1 MKPQCAPPVAP
12 RRGRSSQRPSLHWV
26 LRGEFPSFSGTMA
39 LCDSLCPSRRAS
51 LPSLGD
57 TLRCACGFAPGGPG
71 HQTAG
76 LGFIIRSPLPDIAAR
91 RQPGPPRFPDNPLS
105 LCPVLR
111 PRQDRTR
118 QAIAACRHGPRYVH
132 SEGSHEIPAF
142 EAQSHG
148 FRTRCLRFVPCVA
161 TRDAKLASGRWPS
174 ATGRAWLPAGLL
186 RKVSDERRP
195 PFPSFSW
202 RKGIVD

>member
-1 MKPQCAPPVAP
+1 
-12 RRGRSSQRPSLHWV
+12 
-26 LRGEFPSFSGTMA
+26 MA
-39 LCDSLCPSRRAS
+39 LSDSLCPSRRAS

-57 TLRCACGFAPGGPG
+57 TLRCAWGFAPGGPG

-76 LGFIIRSPLPDIAAR
+76 LGFIFRSPLPDIAAG
-91 RQPGPPRFPDNPLS
+91 RQSGPPRFPDNPLS

-118 QAIAACRHGPRYVH
+118 QAIATCRHGPRYDH
-132 SEGSHEIPAF
+132 NEGSHDNPAF

-161 TRDAKLASGRWPS
+161 ARDAKLASGRWPALPDGLGYPQGYYERFLTVVILLS
-174 ATGRAWLPAGLL
+174 RA
-186 RKVSDERRP
+186 
-195 PFPSFSW
+195 
-202 RKGIVD
+202 